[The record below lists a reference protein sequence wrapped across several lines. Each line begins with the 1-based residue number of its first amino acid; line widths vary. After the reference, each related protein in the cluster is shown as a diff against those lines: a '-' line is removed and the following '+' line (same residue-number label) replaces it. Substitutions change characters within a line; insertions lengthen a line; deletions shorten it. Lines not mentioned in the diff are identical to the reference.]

1 MEDIINLELKAK
13 HFKDTIFV
21 SITDCAISKAAK
33 EQFKVKNVFEG
44 LDILSVKFSNLQET
58 EYKHEYYGDRDFNQD
73 LEIAKKHNYD
83 DTIIRK
89 IELNKI

>member
-1 MEDIINLELKAK
+1 MKDQINLELKAK
-13 HFKDTIFV
+13 YFKDTSFI
-21 SITDCAISKAAK
+21 SITDCAIAKAAK
-33 EQFKVKNVFEG
+33 DQFKVENVSEG
-44 LDILSVKFSNLQET
+44 LDILSLRFSNLEET
-58 EYKHEYYGDRDFNQD
+58 EYKHEYYGDIDFNQD

>member
-1 MEDIINLELKAK
+1 MKDQINLKLKAK

-21 SITDCAISKAAK
+21 NNTNCAIAKAAK
-33 EQFKVKNVFEG
+33 EQFKVEKVSEG
-44 LDILSVKFSNLQET
+44 IDTLYVRFSNFQET
-58 EYKHEYYGDRDFNQD
+58 EYKHEYYGDIDFNQD